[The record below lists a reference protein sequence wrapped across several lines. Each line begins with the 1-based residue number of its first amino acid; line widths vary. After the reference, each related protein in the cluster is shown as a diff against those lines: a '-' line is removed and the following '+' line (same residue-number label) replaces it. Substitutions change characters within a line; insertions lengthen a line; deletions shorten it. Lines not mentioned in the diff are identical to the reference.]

1 MCHTGKRVH
10 WKDEEE
16 DRKGVPMEHQ
26 WLCGGGVNH
35 SKVHGRGKTRMEHQR
50 LCAGGVVQSK
60 VNRRGKTPME
70 HQWLCGGGG
79 VHSKVNG
86 RGKTFPKW
94 VIEER
99 LARLTIKRELP
110 SEEDLMFEDAEAREQ
125 DMKF

>member
-1 MCHTGKRVH
+1 M
-10 WKDEEE
+10 
-16 DRKGVPMEHQ
+16 
-26 WLCGGGVNH
+26 
-35 SKVHGRGKTRMEHQR
+35 
-50 LCAGGVVQSK
+50 
-60 VNRRGKTPME
+60 
-70 HQWLCGGGG
+70 

-110 SEEDLMFEDAEAREQ
+110 SIEDLMFEDALAREQ